1 MDYAQLLHYAAQCL
15 NECCAED
22 VKLDHYIQ
30 ACLDSIKEQ
39 EDRVFIKQILIG
51 CVRYEEFIAIF
62 LDAYGSK
69 SPILEIMTYLTLFRL
84 DEIS

>member
-15 NECCAED
+15 SEFAED

-30 ACLDSIKEQ
+30 VCLESVKEQ
-39 EDRVFIKQILIG
+39 DDRVFIKQILIG
-51 CVRYEEFIAIF
+51 CVRYEEFIWIF
-62 LDAYGSK
+62 LDTYGNK
-69 SPILEIMTYLTLFRL
+69 SPILRIMTYLTLFRL